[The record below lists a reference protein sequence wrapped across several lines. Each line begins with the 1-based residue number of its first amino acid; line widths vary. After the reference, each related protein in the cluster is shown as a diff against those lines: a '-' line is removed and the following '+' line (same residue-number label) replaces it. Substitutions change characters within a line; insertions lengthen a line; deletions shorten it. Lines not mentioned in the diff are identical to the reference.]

1 MSGKQERTVQ
11 TAVRLLESDLKL
23 ADKIA
28 DRMSAPGFPVMRSE
42 VLRAAMTEGLKKLN
56 AEKKRR

>member
-1 MSGKQERTVQ
+1 MSDKQERTIQ
-11 TAVRLLESDLKL
+11 TAIRLLESDLKL

-42 VLRAAMTEGLKKLN
+42 VLRAAITEGLKKLE
-56 AEKKRR
+56 AKRGRK

>member
-1 MSGKQERTVQ
+1 MPHKQARTVQ
-11 TAVRLLESDLKL
+11 TAIRLLESDLKL

-42 VLRAAMTEGLKKLN
+42 VLRAAMTEGLKKLG
-56 AEKKRR
+56 AKRGKK